1 MEKLKK
7 SSLNNSYANMK
18 KGILLFILSWFICCS
33 FAQLTTGI
41 ITVNDCWWQ
50 IYNGKAS
57 LFRVFGD
64 IPNGVYEVPST
75 LEYNDT
81 IYPVIGVSSL
91 GENTLNRSIKVCII
105 PEGIEKITNHP
116 FDNTKIE
123 YLYIPKSCKI
133 LGTSFENCPNLKTII
148 FAGTEVHIGS
158 LGDNFNW
165 ATKKFKNPPFKNRI
179 LLEEPNDS
187 IVNPE
192 GVTTYVVPRD
202 IKLKLKDTTYIGKES
217 EVVLESLLPEEFICS
232 VNGTYLP
239 QYKVG
244 EYNDSLQIIL
254 SEGRFAFQTNIP
266 FNYIVKPA
274 NLEIICNDT
283 TREYGNDNP
292 EFKLTYKGFVNNESE
307 AVLDSKGTIVTTAN
321 KSSNVGEY
329 DISVENA
336 NDNNYNISVI
346 PGKLTIQKAPLTLQ
360 AINKSR
366 DYGETN
372 PELSMEI
379 TGLKNNES
387 TPDWIKE
394 PSIYCTAT
402 KSSPIGNYLIDFTD
416 GIAKN
421 YEITKKKGTLTINKA
436 PLIAKVKDISRIY
449 GQTNPKFSLEFNGL
463 KNDEVVPEWDEEPS
477 YYTTATIKSPIGLYP
492 IEVTAGTAHN
502 YEMKK
507 TNGVI
512 TINKA
517 ELTIAAD
524 NKSRPYYEENPTL
537 TCKYT
542 GFMNGENSSVLTTQP
557 SLKTNAEQASAA
569 GNYPITVSGAEA
581 QNYNIVYKQGNM
593 EVTKRQLTVST
604 DNYSRE
610 YKEENP
616 NFELRYIG
624 FVNNETEDVLINKPT
639 ATTQATVDS
648 DAGVYPITIN
658 GGVAANYDFL
668 YTNSFFTINKTFQ
681 TLTWEQEFDEMETF
695 SQTELNAESTSG
707 LDITYSVIDGNGAS
721 IRKVGKI
728 TYLETTKAGTIVIC
742 AQQTGNNNYYESNKV
757 YKTIRVG
764 KANPSDVNGDG
775 TVDSA
780 DIVAVIKEMPD
791 GDMKADVNGDGV
803 IDSADIVAM
812 IKAMK

>member
-1 MEKLKK
+1 
-7 SSLNNSYANMK
+7 MK
-18 KGILLFILSWFICCS
+18 KGILFFILSWFICCS

-158 LGDNFNW
+158 LGDSFNW

-217 EVVLESLLPEEFICS
+217 EVVLESFLPEEFICS

-239 QYKVG
+239 QYNVG
-244 EYNDSLQIIL
+244 EYNDSLQITI

-283 TREYGNDNP
+283 TREYGKENP
-292 EFKLTYKGFVNNESE
+292 NFRITYKGFVNNESE
-307 AVLDSKGTIVTTAN
+307 DVLDKKGTIVTTAN

-329 DISVENA
+329 VISVENA
-336 NDNNYNISVI
+336 SDNNYNLSII
-346 PGKLTIQKAPLTLQ
+346 PGKLTINKAPLTLQ

-366 DYGETN
+366 DYGEKN

-387 TPDWIKE
+387 TPEWIEE
-394 PSIYCTAT
+394 PFIYCTAT
-402 KSSPIGNYLIDFTD
+402 KSSPIGNYPIDFTD

-436 PLIAKVKDISRIY
+436 PLTAKVKDISRQY
-449 GQTNPKFSLEFNGL
+449 GQTNPKFSLEFSGL
-463 KNDEVVPEWDEEPS
+463 KNDEFIPEWDEEPS
-477 YYTTATIKSPIGLYP
+477 FKTTATDKSPIGQYS
-492 IEVTAGTAHN
+492 IEVIGGIPHN
-502 YEMKK
+502 YDLCI
-507 TNGVI
+507 TNGSLSV
-512 TINKA
+512 NKA
-517 ELTIAAD
+517 ELTITAD
-524 NKSRPYYEENPTL
+524 NKSRPYFEENPTL

-542 GFMNGENSSVLTTQP
+542 GFVNGENSNVLTTLP
-557 SLKTNAEQASAA
+557 ALKTNAELTSDV

-581 QNYNIVYKQGNM
+581 HNYSIVYKQGNM
-593 EVTKRQLTVST
+593 EVTKRQLMVST

-616 NFELRYIG
+616 TFELQYQG
-624 FVNNETEDVLINKPT
+624 FVNNEDESVLITQPKATTT
-639 ATTQATVDS
+639 ATVNS
-648 DAGVYPITIN
+648 DAGVYPITIS

-668 YTNSFFTINKTFQ
+668 YANSFFTINKAFQ
-681 TLTWEQEFDEMETF
+681 ILTWEQEFNEMETF
-695 SQTELNAESTSG
+695 SQTKLNAESTSG

-721 IRKVGKI
+721 ISKVGKI

-742 AQQTGNNNYYESNKV
+742 AQQVGNNNYYESNKV
-757 YKTIRVG
+757 YKTIKVG
-764 KANPSDVNGDG
+764 NTNPADVNGDG

-803 IDSADIVAM
+803 IDSADIVAV